1 MMSFITHQAGY
12 CCGVLGDGVND
23 GPALKCGDVGIAVQG
38 RFNYVPIVLL
48 LYSKVSCSLLGMKI

>member
-23 GPALKCGDVGIAVQG
+23 GPALKRGDVGIAVRG
-38 RFNYVPIVLL
+38 G
-48 LYSKVSCSLLGMKI
+48 LGP